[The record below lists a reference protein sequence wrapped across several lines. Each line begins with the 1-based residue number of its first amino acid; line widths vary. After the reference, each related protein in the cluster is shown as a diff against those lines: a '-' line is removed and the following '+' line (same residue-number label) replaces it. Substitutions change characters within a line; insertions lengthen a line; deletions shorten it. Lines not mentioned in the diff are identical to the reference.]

1 MTNVNSL
8 FCTLLAKCC
17 FFNLIFYQFCHSN
30 SLLFFV
36 HYSHLKQKQ
45 IERRFMQKLY
55 SYLLLLSGAFLFIVF
70 LLIVYLSFFTES
82 FSGYSS
88 HSIYKASAH
97 TIAISQRHNTFST
110 AYDLPINIS
119 RKKTLSTNEKEYY
132 YIAPAKKQAIG
143 ISIQASGSL
152 SLKLYSQTGQ
162 SLNFSVKKEKHNYTL
177 LPKETFDSMNGCFL
191 QIANYQEKKISFSI
205 KVFSKIKNKN
215 SNTHNSNWQK
225 NDKNT
230 SSKNSSNQPKVK
242 KNVFSKNHSNRLKSN
257 KNSSSKSNSNSHKKK
272 NTFSVNASNRSK
284 PDNQNISNNN
294 SNRSKPDNQNISNNN
309 FNSSK
314 SKNSFSSKKPSDK
327 TKIKKNSSSGKLSTF
342 THENVN
348 LNPHFLILRVNNVY
362 KPDFDLTKNGTNI
375 SSISFYVTEPSV
387 ALYKNG
393 KIYARSTGISILYCK
408 DTKKNHTACMIVRVI

>member
-1 MTNVNSL
+1 MPNVNSL

-82 FSGYSS
+82 FFGYSS

-119 RKKTLSTNEKEYY
+119 QKKTLSTNEKEYY

-177 LPKETFDSMNGCFL
+177 LPKETFDSVDGCFL
-191 QIANYQEKKISFSI
+191 QIANYQGKKISLCI
-205 KVFSKIKNKN
+205 KVFSKSKNKKPN
-215 SNTHNSNWQK
+215 KSDSNQLK
-225 NDKNT
+225 NNKNI
-230 SSKNSSNQPKVK
+230 SSN
-242 KNVFSKNHSNRLKSN
+242 NDL
-257 KNSSSKSNSNSHKKK
+257 NSQKKKK
-272 NTFSVNASNRSK
+272 NTFSVTASNRSK
-284 PDNQNISNNN
+284 SDNQS
-294 SNRSKPDNQNISNNN
+294 ISNNN

-314 SKNSFSSKKPSDK
+314 SKNSFSSKKPSYK
-327 TKIKKNSSSGKLSTF
+327 TKIKKNSSSRKLSTF
-342 THENVN
+342 THGNAN

-362 KPDFDLTKNGTNI
+362 KPDFDLTKNETNI

-393 KIYARSTGISILYCK
+393 KIYARSTGISILYRK

>member
-119 RKKTLSTNEKEYY
+119 QKKTLSTNEKEYY

-191 QIANYQEKKISFSI
+191 QIANYQEKKISLCI
-205 KVFSKIKNKN
+205 KVFSKSKNKKPN
-215 SNTHNSNWQK
+215 KSDSNQLK
-225 NDKNT
+225 NNKNI
-230 SSKNSSNQPKVK
+230 SSKND
-242 KNVFSKNHSNRLKSN
+242 L
-257 KNSSSKSNSNSHKKK
+257 NSQKKKK
-272 NTFSVNASNRSK
+272 NTFSVTASNRSK
-284 PDNQNISNNN
+284 SDNQSISNNN
-294 SNRSKPDNQNISNNN
+294 L
-309 FNSSK
+309 NSSK

>member
-1 MTNVNSL
+1 MPNVNSL

-119 RKKTLSTNEKEYY
+119 QKKTLSTNEKEYY

-177 LPKETFDSMNGCFL
+177 LPKETFDSVDGCFL
-191 QIANYQEKKISFSI
+191 QIANYQEKKISLCI
-205 KVFSKIKNKN
+205 KVFSKSKNKKPN
-215 SNTHNSNWQK
+215 KSDSNQLK
-225 NDKNT
+225 NNKNI
-230 SSKNSSNQPKVK
+230 SSKND
-242 KNVFSKNHSNRLKSN
+242 L
-257 KNSSSKSNSNSHKKK
+257 NSQKKKK
-272 NTFSVNASNRSK
+272 NTFSVTASNRSK
-284 PDNQNISNNN
+284 SDNQSISNNN
-294 SNRSKPDNQNISNNN
+294 I
-309 FNSSK
+309 NSSK

-327 TKIKKNSSSGKLSTF
+327 TKIKKNSSSRKLSTF
-342 THENVN
+342 THGNAN

-362 KPDFDLTKNGTNI
+362 KPDFDLTKNETNI

>member
-1 MTNVNSL
+1 MPNVNSL

-82 FSGYSS
+82 FFGYSS

-119 RKKTLSTNEKEYY
+119 QKKTLSTNEKEYY

-177 LPKETFDSMNGCFL
+177 LPKETFDSVDGCFL
-191 QIANYQEKKISFSI
+191 QIANYQGKKISLCI
-205 KVFSKIKNKN
+205 KVFSKSKNKKPN
-215 SNTHNSNWQK
+215 KSDSNQLK
-225 NDKNT
+225 NNKNI
-230 SSKNSSNQPKVK
+230 SSKND
-242 KNVFSKNHSNRLKSN
+242 L
-257 KNSSSKSNSNSHKKK
+257 NSQKKKK
-272 NTFSVNASNRSK
+272 NTFSVTASNRSK
-284 PDNQNISNNN
+284 SDNQS
-294 SNRSKPDNQNISNNN
+294 ISNNN

-342 THENVN
+342 THGNVN

-362 KPDFDLTKNGTNI
+362 KPDFNLTKNETNI

>member
-1 MTNVNSL
+1 MICQNAQILKVIFMIMTNVNSL

-119 RKKTLSTNEKEYY
+119 RKTALSTNEKEYY

-191 QIANYQEKKISFSI
+191 QIANYQGKKISLCI
-205 KVFSKIKNKN
+205 KVFSKSKNKKPN
-215 SNTHNSNWQK
+215 KSDSNQLK
-225 NDKNT
+225 NNKNI
-230 SSKNSSNQPKVK
+230 SSKND
-242 KNVFSKNHSNRLKSN
+242 L
-257 KNSSSKSNSNSHKKK
+257 NSQKKKK
-272 NTFSVNASNRSK
+272 NTFSVTASNRSK
-284 PDNQNISNNN
+284 SDNQSISNNN
-294 SNRSKPDNQNISNNN
+294 L
-309 FNSSK
+309 NSSK

-362 KPDFDLTKNGTNI
+362 KPDFDLTKNETNI

>member
-1 MTNVNSL
+1 MICQNAQILKVIFMIMPNVNSL

-70 LLIVYLSFFTES
+70 LLIIYLSFFTES

-177 LPKETFDSMNGCFL
+177 LPKETFDSVNGCFL
-191 QIANYQEKKISFSI
+191 QIANYQEKKISLCI
-205 KVFSKIKNKN
+205 KVFSKSKNKKPN
-215 SNTHNSNWQK
+215 KSDSNQLK
-225 NDKNT
+225 NNKNI
-230 SSKNSSNQPKVK
+230 SSKND
-242 KNVFSKNHSNRLKSN
+242 L
-257 KNSSSKSNSNSHKKK
+257 NSQKKKK
-272 NTFSVNASNRSK
+272 NTFSVTASNRSK
-284 PDNQNISNNN
+284 SDNQS
-294 SNRSKPDNQNISNNN
+294 ISNNN

-314 SKNSFSSKKPSDK
+314 LKNSFSSKKPSDK

-342 THENVN
+342 THGNVN

-362 KPDFDLTKNGTNI
+362 KPDFDLTKNETNI

>member
-1 MTNVNSL
+1 MPNVNSL

-119 RKKTLSTNEKEYY
+119 RKTTLSTNEKEYY

-177 LPKETFDSMNGCFL
+177 LPKETFDSVDGCFL
-191 QIANYQEKKISFSI
+191 QIANYQEKKISLCI
-205 KVFSKIKNKN
+205 KVFSKSKNKKPN
-215 SNTHNSNWQK
+215 KSDSNQLK
-225 NDKNT
+225 NNKNI
-230 SSKNSSNQPKVK
+230 SSKND
-242 KNVFSKNHSNRLKSN
+242 L
-257 KNSSSKSNSNSHKKK
+257 NSQKKKK
-272 NTFSVNASNRSK
+272 NTFSVTASNRSK
-284 PDNQNISNNN
+284 SDNQSISNNN
-294 SNRSKPDNQNISNNN
+294 L
-309 FNSSK
+309 NSSK

-342 THENVN
+342 THGNVN

-362 KPDFDLTKNGTNI
+362 KPDFDLTKNETNI

>member
-1 MTNVNSL
+1 
-8 FCTLLAKCC
+8 
-17 FFNLIFYQFCHSN
+17 
-30 SLLFFV
+30 
-36 HYSHLKQKQ
+36 
-45 IERRFMQKLY
+45 MQKLY

-82 FSGYSS
+82 FFGYSS

-119 RKKTLSTNEKEYY
+119 QKKTLSTNEKEYY

-162 SLNFSVKKEKHNYTL
+162 SLNFSIKKEKHNYTL
-177 LPKETFDSMNGCFL
+177 LPKETFDSVDGCFL
-191 QIANYQEKKISFSI
+191 QIANYQEKKIPFSI
-205 KVFSKIKNKN
+205 KVFSKSKNKKPN
-215 SNTHNSNWQK
+215 KSDSNQLK
-225 NDKNT
+225 NNKNI
-230 SSKNSSNQPKVK
+230 SSKND
-242 KNVFSKNHSNRLKSN
+242 L
-257 KNSSSKSNSNSHKKK
+257 NSQKKKK
-272 NTFSVNASNRSK
+272 NTFSVTASNRSK
-284 PDNQNISNNN
+284 SDNQS
-294 SNRSKPDNQNISNNN
+294 ISNNN

-314 SKNSFSSKKPSDK
+314 SKNSFSSKKTSDK
-327 TKIKKNSSSGKLSTF
+327 TKIKKNSSSRKLSTF
-342 THENVN
+342 THGNVN

-362 KPDFDLTKNGTNI
+362 KPDFDLTKNETNI

>member
-1 MTNVNSL
+1 MPNVNSL

-82 FSGYSS
+82 FFGYSS

-119 RKKTLSTNEKEYY
+119 QKKTLSTNEKEYY
-132 YIAPAKKQAIG
+132 YIAPAKKQAID

-177 LPKETFDSMNGCFL
+177 LPKETFDSVDGCFL
-191 QIANYQEKKISFSI
+191 QIANYQEKKISLCI
-205 KVFSKIKNKN
+205 KVFSKSKNKKPN
-215 SNTHNSNWQK
+215 KSDSNQLK
-225 NDKNT
+225 NNKNI
-230 SSKNSSNQPKVK
+230 SSKND
-242 KNVFSKNHSNRLKSN
+242 L
-257 KNSSSKSNSNSHKKK
+257 NSQKKKK
-272 NTFSVNASNRSK
+272 NTFSITASNRSK
-284 PDNQNISNNN
+284 SDNQS
-294 SNRSKPDNQNISNNN
+294 ISNNN

-327 TKIKKNSSSGKLSTF
+327 TKIKKNSSSRKLSTF
-342 THENVN
+342 THGNAN
-348 LNPHFLILRVNNVY
+348 INPHFLILRVNNVY
-362 KPDFDLTKNGTNI
+362 KPDFDLTKNETNI

>member
-1 MTNVNSL
+1 
-8 FCTLLAKCC
+8 
-17 FFNLIFYQFCHSN
+17 
-30 SLLFFV
+30 
-36 HYSHLKQKQ
+36 
-45 IERRFMQKLY
+45 MQKLY

-97 TIAISQRHNTFST
+97 TIAISQRHNSFST

-119 RKKTLSTNEKEYY
+119 QKKTLSTNEKESY
-132 YIAPAKKQAIG
+132 YIAPSKKQAIG

-177 LPKETFDSMNGCFL
+177 LPKETFDSVDGCFL
-191 QIANYQEKKISFSI
+191 QIANYQEKKISLCI
-205 KVFSKIKNKN
+205 KVFSKSKNPNKSDSNQLKNNKN
-215 SNTHNSNWQK
+215 I
-225 NDKNT
+225 
-230 SSKNSSNQPKVK
+230 SSKND
-242 KNVFSKNHSNRLKSN
+242 L
-257 KNSSSKSNSNSHKKK
+257 NSQKKKK
-272 NTFSVNASNRSK
+272 NTFSITASNRSK
-284 PDNQNISNNN
+284 SDNQS
-294 SNRSKPDNQNISNNN
+294 ISNNN

-327 TKIKKNSSSGKLSTF
+327 TKIKKNSSSRKLSTF
-342 THENVN
+342 THGNAN

-362 KPDFDLTKNGTNI
+362 KPDFDLTKNETNI

-393 KIYARSTGISILYCK
+393 KIYARSTGISILYRK

>member
-1 MTNVNSL
+1 MPNVNSL

-119 RKKTLSTNEKEYY
+119 QKKTLSTNEKEYY

-162 SLNFSVKKEKHNYTL
+162 SLNFSAKKEKHNYTL
-177 LPKETFDSMNGCFL
+177 LPKETFDSVDGCFL
-191 QIANYQEKKISFSI
+191 QIANYQEKKISLCI
-205 KVFSKIKNKN
+205 KVFSKSKNKKQN
-215 SNTHNSNWQK
+215 KSDSNQLK
-225 NDKNT
+225 NNKNI
-230 SSKNSSNQPKVK
+230 SSKND
-242 KNVFSKNHSNRLKSN
+242 L
-257 KNSSSKSNSNSHKKK
+257 NSQKKKK
-272 NTFSVNASNRSK
+272 NTFSVTASNRSK
-284 PDNQNISNNN
+284 SDNQS
-294 SNRSKPDNQNISNNN
+294 ISNNN

-327 TKIKKNSSSGKLSTF
+327 TKIKKNSSSRKLSTF
-342 THENVN
+342 THGNAN

-362 KPDFDLTKNGTNI
+362 KPDFDLTKNETNI

-408 DTKKNHTACMIVRVI
+408 NTKKNHTACMIVRVI

>member
-1 MTNVNSL
+1 MVCQNAQILKVIFMIMPNVNSL

-82 FSGYSS
+82 FFGYSS

-119 RKKTLSTNEKEYY
+119 QKKTLSTNEKEYY

-177 LPKETFDSMNGCFL
+177 LPKETFDSVDGCFL
-191 QIANYQEKKISFSI
+191 QIANYQEKKISLCI
-205 KVFSKIKNKN
+205 KVFSKSKNKKPN
-215 SNTHNSNWQK
+215 KSDSNQLK
-225 NDKNT
+225 NNKNI
-230 SSKNSSNQPKVK
+230 SSKND
-242 KNVFSKNHSNRLKSN
+242 L
-257 KNSSSKSNSNSHKKK
+257 NSQKKKK
-272 NTFSVNASNRSK
+272 NTFSITASNRSK
-284 PDNQNISNNN
+284 SDNQS
-294 SNRSKPDNQNISNNN
+294 ISNNN

-327 TKIKKNSSSGKLSTF
+327 TKIKKNSSSRKLSTF
-342 THENVN
+342 THGNVN

-362 KPDFDLTKNGTNI
+362 KPDFDLTKNETNI
-375 SSISFYVTEPSV
+375 SSISFYITEPSV

-408 DTKKNHTACMIVRVI
+408 NTKKNHTACMIVRVI

>member
-1 MTNVNSL
+1 MPNVNSL

-119 RKKTLSTNEKEYY
+119 RKTTLSTNEKEYY

-191 QIANYQEKKISFSI
+191 QIANYQEKKISLCI
-205 KVFSKIKNKN
+205 KVFSKSKNKKPN
-215 SNTHNSNWQK
+215 KSDSNQLK
-225 NDKNT
+225 NNKNI
-230 SSKNSSNQPKVK
+230 SSKND
-242 KNVFSKNHSNRLKSN
+242 L
-257 KNSSSKSNSNSHKKK
+257 NSQKKKK
-272 NTFSVNASNRSK
+272 NTFSVTASNRSK
-284 PDNQNISNNN
+284 SDNQSISNNN
-294 SNRSKPDNQNISNNN
+294 L
-309 FNSSK
+309 NSSK

-362 KPDFDLTKNGTNI
+362 KPDFDLTKNETNI

>member
-55 SYLLLLSGAFLFIVF
+55 SYLLLLSGTFLFIVF

-119 RKKTLSTNEKEYY
+119 RKTTLSTNEKEYY

-177 LPKETFDSMNGCFL
+177 LPKETFDSVDGCFL
-191 QIANYQEKKISFSI
+191 QIANYQEKKISLCI
-205 KVFSKIKNKN
+205 KVFSKSKNKKPN
-215 SNTHNSNWQK
+215 KSDSNQLK
-225 NDKNT
+225 NNKNI
-230 SSKNSSNQPKVK
+230 SSKND
-242 KNVFSKNHSNRLKSN
+242 L
-257 KNSSSKSNSNSHKKK
+257 NSQEKKK
-272 NTFSVNASNRSK
+272 NTFSVTASNRSK
-284 PDNQNISNNN
+284 SDNQSISNNN
-294 SNRSKPDNQNISNNN
+294 L
-309 FNSSK
+309 NSSK

-362 KPDFDLTKNGTNI
+362 KPDFDLTKNRTNI

>member
-1 MTNVNSL
+1 MPNVNSL

-119 RKKTLSTNEKEYY
+119 QKKTLSTNEKEYY

-177 LPKETFDSMNGCFL
+177 LPKENFDSVDGCFL
-191 QIANYQEKKISFSI
+191 QIANYQEKKISLCI
-205 KVFSKIKNKN
+205 KVFSKSKNKKPN
-215 SNTHNSNWQK
+215 KSDSNQLK
-225 NDKNT
+225 NNKNI
-230 SSKNSSNQPKVK
+230 SSKND
-242 KNVFSKNHSNRLKSN
+242 L
-257 KNSSSKSNSNSHKKK
+257 NSQKKKK
-272 NTFSVNASNRSK
+272 NTFSVTASNRSK
-284 PDNQNISNNN
+284 SDNQS
-294 SNRSKPDNQNISNNN
+294 ISNNN

-342 THENVN
+342 THGNVN

-362 KPDFDLTKNGTNI
+362 KPDFNLTKNETNI

>member
-1 MTNVNSL
+1 MICQNAQILKVIFMIMTNVNSL

-119 RKKTLSTNEKEYY
+119 RKTTLSTNKKEYY

-177 LPKETFDSMNGCFL
+177 LPKETFDSVDGCFL
-191 QIANYQEKKISFSI
+191 QIANYQEKKISLCI
-205 KVFSKIKNKN
+205 KVFSKSKNKKPN
-215 SNTHNSNWQK
+215 KSDSNQLK
-225 NDKNT
+225 NNKNI
-230 SSKNSSNQPKVK
+230 SSKND
-242 KNVFSKNHSNRLKSN
+242 L
-257 KNSSSKSNSNSHKKK
+257 NSQKKKK
-272 NTFSVNASNRSK
+272 NTFSVTASNRSK
-284 PDNQNISNNN
+284 SDNQSISNNN
-294 SNRSKPDNQNISNNN
+294 L
-309 FNSSK
+309 NSSK

>member
-1 MTNVNSL
+1 MPNVNSL

-82 FSGYSS
+82 FFGYSS

-119 RKKTLSTNEKEYY
+119 QKKTLSTNEKEYY
-132 YIAPAKKQAIG
+132 YISPAKKQAID

-177 LPKETFDSMNGCFL
+177 LPKETFDSVDGCFL
-191 QIANYQEKKISFSI
+191 QIANYQEKKISLCI
-205 KVFSKIKNKN
+205 KVFSKSKNKKPN
-215 SNTHNSNWQK
+215 KSDSNQLK
-225 NDKNT
+225 NNKNI
-230 SSKNSSNQPKVK
+230 SSKND
-242 KNVFSKNHSNRLKSN
+242 L
-257 KNSSSKSNSNSHKKK
+257 NSQKKKK
-272 NTFSVNASNRSK
+272 NTFSVTASNRSK
-284 PDNQNISNNN
+284 SDNQS
-294 SNRSKPDNQNISNNN
+294 ISNNN

-327 TKIKKNSSSGKLSTF
+327 TKIKKNSSSRKLSTF
-342 THENVN
+342 THGNAN

-362 KPDFDLTKNGTNI
+362 KPDFDLTKNETNI

-408 DTKKNHTACMIVRVI
+408 NTKKNHTACMIVRVI

>member
-1 MTNVNSL
+1 MPNVNSL

-82 FSGYSS
+82 FFGYSS

-119 RKKTLSTNEKEYY
+119 QKKTLSTNEKEYY
-132 YIAPAKKQAIG
+132 YIAPAKKQAID

-177 LPKETFDSMNGCFL
+177 LPKETFDSVDGCFL
-191 QIANYQEKKISFSI
+191 QIANYQEKKISLCI
-205 KVFSKIKNKN
+205 KVFSKSKNKKPN
-215 SNTHNSNWQK
+215 KSDSNQLK
-225 NDKNT
+225 NNKNI
-230 SSKNSSNQPKVK
+230 SSKND
-242 KNVFSKNHSNRLKSN
+242 L
-257 KNSSSKSNSNSHKKK
+257 NSQKKKK
-272 NTFSVNASNRSK
+272 NTFSVTASNRSK
-284 PDNQNISNNN
+284 SDNQS
-294 SNRSKPDNQNISNNN
+294 ISNNN

-327 TKIKKNSSSGKLSTF
+327 TKIKKNSSSRKLSTF
-342 THENVN
+342 THENAN

-362 KPDFDLTKNGTNI
+362 KPDFDLTKNETNI

-408 DTKKNHTACMIVRVI
+408 NTKKNHTACMIVRVI

>member
-1 MTNVNSL
+1 MPNVNSL

-30 SLLFFV
+30 FLLFFV

-119 RKKTLSTNEKEYY
+119 RKTTLSTNEKEYY

-177 LPKETFDSMNGCFL
+177 LPKETFDSVDGCFL
-191 QIANYQEKKISFSI
+191 QIANYQEKKISLCI
-205 KVFSKIKNKN
+205 KVFSKSKNKKPN
-215 SNTHNSNWQK
+215 KSDSNQLK
-225 NDKNT
+225 NNKNI
-230 SSKNSSNQPKVK
+230 SSKND
-242 KNVFSKNHSNRLKSN
+242 L
-257 KNSSSKSNSNSHKKK
+257 NSQKKKK
-272 NTFSVNASNRSK
+272 NTFSVTASNRSK
-284 PDNQNISNNN
+284 SDNQSISNNN
-294 SNRSKPDNQNISNNN
+294 L
-309 FNSSK
+309 NSSK

>member
-1 MTNVNSL
+1 MPNVNSL

-82 FSGYSS
+82 FFGYSS

-119 RKKTLSTNEKEYY
+119 QKKTLSTNEKEYY

-177 LPKETFDSMNGCFL
+177 LPKETFDSVDGCFL
-191 QIANYQEKKISFSI
+191 QIANYQEKKISLCI
-205 KVFSKIKNKN
+205 KVFSKSKNKKPN
-215 SNTHNSNWQK
+215 KSDSNQLK
-225 NDKNT
+225 NNKNI
-230 SSKNSSNQPKVK
+230 SSKND
-242 KNVFSKNHSNRLKSN
+242 L
-257 KNSSSKSNSNSHKKK
+257 NSQKKKK
-272 NTFSVNASNRSK
+272 NTFSITASNRSK
-284 PDNQNISNNN
+284 SDNQS
-294 SNRSKPDNQNISNNN
+294 ISNNN

-327 TKIKKNSSSGKLSTF
+327 TKIKKNSSSRKLSTF
-342 THENVN
+342 THGNVN

-362 KPDFDLTKNGTNI
+362 KPDFDLTKNETNI
-375 SSISFYVTEPSV
+375 SSISFYITEPSV

-408 DTKKNHTACMIVRVI
+408 NTKKNHTACMIVRVI

>member
-1 MTNVNSL
+1 MNMPNVNSL

-119 RKKTLSTNEKEYY
+119 QKKTLSTNEKEYY

-191 QIANYQEKKISFSI
+191 QIANYQEKKIPFSI

-242 KNVFSKNHSNRLKSN
+242 KNVSSKNHSNRLKSN

-294 SNRSKPDNQNISNNN
+294 L
-309 FNSSK
+309 NSSK

-348 LNPHFLILRVNNVY
+348 LNPHSLILRVNNVY
-362 KPDFDLTKNGTNI
+362 KPDFDLTKNETNI

>member
-1 MTNVNSL
+1 MPNVNSL

-119 RKKTLSTNEKEYY
+119 QKKTLSTNEKEYY

-177 LPKETFDSMNGCFL
+177 LPKETFDSVDGCFL
-191 QIANYQEKKISFSI
+191 QIANYQEKKISLCI
-205 KVFSKIKNKN
+205 KVFSKSKNKKPN
-215 SNTHNSNWQK
+215 KSDSNQLK
-225 NDKNT
+225 NNKNI
-230 SSKNSSNQPKVK
+230 SSKND
-242 KNVFSKNHSNRLKSN
+242 L
-257 KNSSSKSNSNSHKKK
+257 NSQEKKK
-272 NTFSVNASNRSK
+272 NTFSVTASNRSK
-284 PDNQNISNNN
+284 SDNQS
-294 SNRSKPDNQNISNNN
+294 ISNNN

-327 TKIKKNSSSGKLSTF
+327 TKIKKNSSSRKLSTF
-342 THENVN
+342 THGNAN

-362 KPDFDLTKNGTNI
+362 KPDFDLTKNETNI

-408 DTKKNHTACMIVRVI
+408 NTKKNHTACMIVRVI

>member
-1 MTNVNSL
+1 MVCQNVQILKVIFMIMPNVNSL

-17 FFNLIFYQFCHSN
+17 FFNFIFYQFCHSN

-82 FSGYSS
+82 FSEYSS

-119 RKKTLSTNEKEYY
+119 QKKTLSTNEKEYY
-132 YIAPAKKQAIG
+132 YIAPAQKQTIG

-162 SLNFSVKKEKHNYTL
+162 SLNFSIKKEKHNYTL
-177 LPKETFDSMNGCFL
+177 LPKETFDSVDGCFL
-191 QIANYQEKKISFSI
+191 QIANYQEKKISLCI
-205 KVFSKIKNKN
+205 KVFSKSKNKKPN
-215 SNTHNSNWQK
+215 KSDSNQLK
-225 NDKNT
+225 NNKNI
-230 SSKNSSNQPKVK
+230 SSKND
-242 KNVFSKNHSNRLKSN
+242 L
-257 KNSSSKSNSNSHKKK
+257 NSQEKKK
-272 NTFSVNASNRSK
+272 NTFSVTASNRSK
-284 PDNQNISNNN
+284 SDNQS
-294 SNRSKPDNQNISNNN
+294 ISNNN

-314 SKNSFSSKKPSDK
+314 SKKSFSSKKTSDK
-327 TKIKKNSSSGKLSTF
+327 TKIKKNSSSRKLSTF
-342 THENVN
+342 THGNVN

-362 KPDFDLTKNGTNI
+362 KPDFNLTKNETNI

>member
-1 MTNVNSL
+1 MPNVNSL

-191 QIANYQEKKISFSI
+191 QIANYQEKKISLCI
-205 KVFSKIKNKN
+205 KVFSKSKNKRPN
-215 SNTHNSNWQK
+215 KSDSNQLK
-225 NDKNT
+225 NNKNI
-230 SSKNSSNQPKVK
+230 SSKND
-242 KNVFSKNHSNRLKSN
+242 L
-257 KNSSSKSNSNSHKKK
+257 NSQEKKK
-272 NTFSVNASNRSK
+272 NTFSVTASNRSK
-284 PDNQNISNNN
+284 SDNQS
-294 SNRSKPDNQNISNNN
+294 ISNNN

-342 THENVN
+342 THGNVN

-362 KPDFDLTKNGTNI
+362 KPDFDLTKNETNI

>member
-1 MTNVNSL
+1 MICQNAQILKVIFMIMTNVNSL

-119 RKKTLSTNEKEYY
+119 RKTTLSTNEKEYY

-177 LPKETFDSMNGCFL
+177 LPKETFDSVDGCFL
-191 QIANYQEKKISFSI
+191 QIANYQEKKIPFSI
-205 KVFSKIKNKN
+205 KVFSKSKNKKPN
-215 SNTHNSNWQK
+215 KSDSNQLK
-225 NDKNT
+225 NNKNI
-230 SSKNSSNQPKVK
+230 SSKND
-242 KNVFSKNHSNRLKSN
+242 L
-257 KNSSSKSNSNSHKKK
+257 NSQEKKK
-272 NTFSVNASNRSK
+272 NTFSVTASNRSK
-284 PDNQNISNNN
+284 SDNQSISNNN
-294 SNRSKPDNQNISNNN
+294 L
-309 FNSSK
+309 NSSK

-327 TKIKKNSSSGKLSTF
+327 TKFKKNSSSGKLSTF

-362 KPDFDLTKNGTNI
+362 KPDFDLTKNRTNI

>member
-1 MTNVNSL
+1 MPNVNSL

-97 TIAISQRHNTFST
+97 TIAVSQRHNTFST

-119 RKKTLSTNEKEYY
+119 QKKTLSTNEKEYY

-162 SLNFSVKKEKHNYTL
+162 SLNFSVKKEKYNYTL
-177 LPKETFDSMNGCFL
+177 LPKETFDSVDGCFL
-191 QIANYQEKKISFSI
+191 QIANYQEKKISLCI
-205 KVFSKIKNKN
+205 KVFSKSKNKKPN
-215 SNTHNSNWQK
+215 KSDSNQLK
-225 NDKNT
+225 NNKNI
-230 SSKNSSNQPKVK
+230 SSKND
-242 KNVFSKNHSNRLKSN
+242 L
-257 KNSSSKSNSNSHKKK
+257 NSQKKKK
-272 NTFSVNASNRSK
+272 NTFSVTASNRSK
-284 PDNQNISNNN
+284 SDNQS
-294 SNRSKPDNQNISNNN
+294 ISNNN

-327 TKIKKNSSSGKLSTF
+327 TKIKKNSSSRKLSTF
-342 THENVN
+342 THGNVN

-362 KPDFDLTKNGTNI
+362 KPDFDLTKNETNI
-375 SSISFYVTEPSV
+375 SSISFYITEPSV

-408 DTKKNHTACMIVRVI
+408 NTKKNHTACMIVRVI

>member
-119 RKKTLSTNEKEYY
+119 RKTTLSTNEKEYY

-177 LPKETFDSMNGCFL
+177 LPKETFDSVDGCFL
-191 QIANYQEKKISFSI
+191 QIANYQEKKISLCI
-205 KVFSKIKNKN
+205 KVFSKSKNKKPN
-215 SNTHNSNWQK
+215 KSDSNQLK
-225 NDKNT
+225 NNKNI
-230 SSKNSSNQPKVK
+230 SSN
-242 KNVFSKNHSNRLKSN
+242 NDL
-257 KNSSSKSNSNSHKKK
+257 NSQKKKK
-272 NTFSVNASNRSK
+272 NTFSVTASNRSK
-284 PDNQNISNNN
+284 SDNQS
-294 SNRSKPDNQNISNNN
+294 ISNNN

-327 TKIKKNSSSGKLSTF
+327 TKIKKNSSSRKLSTF
-342 THENVN
+342 THGNAN

-362 KPDFDLTKNGTNI
+362 KPDFDLTKNETNI

>member
-1 MTNVNSL
+1 MICQNAQILKVIFMIMPNVNSL

-119 RKKTLSTNEKEYY
+119 RKTTLSTNEKEYY

-177 LPKETFDSMNGCFL
+177 LPKETFDSVDGCFL
-191 QIANYQEKKISFSI
+191 QIANYQEKKISLCI
-205 KVFSKIKNKN
+205 KVFSKSKNKKPN
-215 SNTHNSNWQK
+215 KSDSNQLK
-225 NDKNT
+225 NNKNI
-230 SSKNSSNQPKVK
+230 SSKND
-242 KNVFSKNHSNRLKSN
+242 L
-257 KNSSSKSNSNSHKKK
+257 NSQKKKK
-272 NTFSVNASNRSK
+272 NTFSVTASNRSK
-284 PDNQNISNNN
+284 SDNQSISNNN
-294 SNRSKPDNQNISNNN
+294 L
-309 FNSSK
+309 NSSK

>member
-119 RKKTLSTNEKEYY
+119 RKTTLSTNEKEYY

-177 LPKETFDSMNGCFL
+177 LPKETFDSVNGCFL
-191 QIANYQEKKISFSI
+191 QIANYQEKKISLCI
-205 KVFSKIKNKN
+205 KVFSKNKNKKPN
-215 SNTHNSNWQK
+215 KSDSNQLK
-225 NDKNT
+225 NNKNI
-230 SSKNSSNQPKVK
+230 SSKND
-242 KNVFSKNHSNRLKSN
+242 L
-257 KNSSSKSNSNSHKKK
+257 NSQEKKK
-272 NTFSVNASNRSK
+272 NTFSVTASNRSK
-284 PDNQNISNNN
+284 SDNQS
-294 SNRSKPDNQNISNNN
+294 ISNNN

-342 THENVN
+342 THGNVN

-362 KPDFDLTKNGTNI
+362 KPNFDLTKNETNI
-375 SSISFYVTEPSV
+375 SSIFFYVTEPSV

>member
-1 MTNVNSL
+1 MICQNAQILKVIFMIMPNVNSL

-30 SLLFFV
+30 FLLFFV

-119 RKKTLSTNEKEYY
+119 RKTTLSTNEKEYY

-177 LPKETFDSMNGCFL
+177 LPKETFDSVDGCFL
-191 QIANYQEKKISFSI
+191 QIANYQEKKISLCI
-205 KVFSKIKNKN
+205 KVFSKSKNKKPN
-215 SNTHNSNWQK
+215 KSDSNQLK
-225 NDKNT
+225 NNKNI
-230 SSKNSSNQPKVK
+230 SSKND
-242 KNVFSKNHSNRLKSN
+242 L
-257 KNSSSKSNSNSHKKK
+257 NSQKKKK
-272 NTFSVNASNRSK
+272 NTFSVTASNRSK
-284 PDNQNISNNN
+284 SDNQSISNHNL
-294 SNRSKPDNQNISNNN
+294 
-309 FNSSK
+309 NSSK

>member
-1 MTNVNSL
+1 MVCQNAQILKVIFMIMPNVNSL

-82 FSGYSS
+82 FFGYSS

-119 RKKTLSTNEKEYY
+119 QKKTLSTNEKEYY

-177 LPKETFDSMNGCFL
+177 LPKETFDSVDGCFL
-191 QIANYQEKKISFSI
+191 QIANYQEKKISLCI
-205 KVFSKIKNKN
+205 KVFSKSKNKKPN
-215 SNTHNSNWQK
+215 KSDSNQLK
-225 NDKNT
+225 NNKNI
-230 SSKNSSNQPKVK
+230 SSKND
-242 KNVFSKNHSNRLKSN
+242 L
-257 KNSSSKSNSNSHKKK
+257 NSQKKKK
-272 NTFSVNASNRSK
+272 NTFSVTASNRSK
-284 PDNQNISNNN
+284 PDNQS
-294 SNRSKPDNQNISNNN
+294 ISNNN

-327 TKIKKNSSSGKLSTF
+327 TKIKKNSSSRKLSTF
-342 THENVN
+342 THGNAN

-362 KPDFDLTKNGTNI
+362 KPDFDLTKNETNI
-375 SSISFYVTEPSV
+375 SSISFYVTESSV

-393 KIYARSTGISILYCK
+393 KIYARSTGISILYRK

>member
-1 MTNVNSL
+1 MPNVNSL

-119 RKKTLSTNEKEYY
+119 QKKTLSTNEKEYY

-177 LPKETFDSMNGCFL
+177 LPKETFDSVDGCFL
-191 QIANYQEKKISFSI
+191 QIANYQEKKISLCI
-205 KVFSKIKNKN
+205 KVFSKSKNKKPN
-215 SNTHNSNWQK
+215 KSDSNQLK
-225 NDKNT
+225 NNKNI
-230 SSKNSSNQPKVK
+230 SSKND
-242 KNVFSKNHSNRLKSN
+242 L
-257 KNSSSKSNSNSHKKK
+257 NSQKKKK
-272 NTFSVNASNRSK
+272 NTFSVTASNRSK
-284 PDNQNISNNN
+284 SDNQS
-294 SNRSKPDNQNISNNN
+294 ISNNN

-327 TKIKKNSSSGKLSTF
+327 TKIKKNSSSRKLSTF
-342 THENVN
+342 THGNAN

-362 KPDFDLTKNGTNI
+362 KPDFDLTKNETNI

-408 DTKKNHTACMIVRVI
+408 NTKKNHTACMIVRVI

>member
-119 RKKTLSTNEKEYY
+119 RKTTLSTNEKEYY

-152 SLKLYSQTGQ
+152 SPKLYSQTGQ

-177 LPKETFDSMNGCFL
+177 LPKETFDSVDGCFL
-191 QIANYQEKKISFSI
+191 QIANYQEKKIPFSI
-205 KVFSKIKNKN
+205 KVFSKSKNKKPN
-215 SNTHNSNWQK
+215 KSDSNQLK
-225 NDKNT
+225 NNKNI
-230 SSKNSSNQPKVK
+230 SSKND
-242 KNVFSKNHSNRLKSN
+242 L
-257 KNSSSKSNSNSHKKK
+257 NSQEKKK
-272 NTFSVNASNRSK
+272 NTFSVTASNRSK
-284 PDNQNISNNN
+284 SDNQSISNNN
-294 SNRSKPDNQNISNNN
+294 L
-309 FNSSK
+309 NSSK

-362 KPDFDLTKNGTNI
+362 KPDFDLTKNRTNI

>member
-1 MTNVNSL
+1 MVCQNAQILKVIFMIMPNVNSL

-110 AYDLPINIS
+110 AYDLSINIS
-119 RKKTLSTNEKEYY
+119 QKKTLSTNEKEYY

-177 LPKETFDSMNGCFL
+177 LPKETFDSVDGCFL
-191 QIANYQEKKISFSI
+191 QIANYQEKKISLCI
-205 KVFSKIKNKN
+205 KVFSKSKNKKPN
-215 SNTHNSNWQK
+215 KSDSNQLK
-225 NDKNT
+225 NNKNI
-230 SSKNSSNQPKVK
+230 SSKND
-242 KNVFSKNHSNRLKSN
+242 L
-257 KNSSSKSNSNSHKKK
+257 NSQKKKK
-272 NTFSVNASNRSK
+272 NMFSVTASNRSK
-284 PDNQNISNNN
+284 SDNQS
-294 SNRSKPDNQNISNNN
+294 ISNNN

-327 TKIKKNSSSGKLSTF
+327 TKIKKNSSSRKLSTF
-342 THENVN
+342 THGNAN

-362 KPDFDLTKNGTNI
+362 KPDFDLTKNETNI

-408 DTKKNHTACMIVRVI
+408 NTKKNHTACMIVRVI

>member
-1 MTNVNSL
+1 MVCQNAQILKVIFMIMPNVNSL

-119 RKKTLSTNEKEYY
+119 QKKTLSTNEKEYY

-177 LPKETFDSMNGCFL
+177 LPKETFDSVDGCFL
-191 QIANYQEKKISFSI
+191 QIANYQGKKISLFI
-205 KVFSKIKNKN
+205 KVFSKSKNKKPN
-215 SNTHNSNWQK
+215 KSDSNQLK
-225 NDKNT
+225 NNKNI
-230 SSKNSSNQPKVK
+230 SSKND
-242 KNVFSKNHSNRLKSN
+242 L
-257 KNSSSKSNSNSHKKK
+257 NSQKKKK
-272 NTFSVNASNRSK
+272 NTFSVTASNRSK
-284 PDNQNISNNN
+284 SDNQS
-294 SNRSKPDNQNISNNN
+294 ISNNN

-314 SKNSFSSKKPSDK
+314 SKNSFSSKNPSDK
-327 TKIKKNSSSGKLSTF
+327 TKIKKNSSSRKLSTF
-342 THENVN
+342 THGNAN

-362 KPDFDLTKNGTNI
+362 KPDFDLTKNETNI

-408 DTKKNHTACMIVRVI
+408 NTKKNHTACMIVRVI

>member
-1 MTNVNSL
+1 MIMPNVNSL

-97 TIAISQRHNTFST
+97 TIAISQKHNTFST

-177 LPKETFDSMNGCFL
+177 LPKETYDSVDGCFL
-191 QIANYQEKKISFSI
+191 QIANYQEKKISLCI
-205 KVFSKIKNKN
+205 KVFSKSKNKKPN
-215 SNTHNSNWQK
+215 KSDSNQLK
-225 NDKNT
+225 NNKNI
-230 SSKNSSNQPKVK
+230 SSKND
-242 KNVFSKNHSNRLKSN
+242 L
-257 KNSSSKSNSNSHKKK
+257 NSQKKKK
-272 NTFSVNASNRSK
+272 NTFSVTASNRSK
-284 PDNQNISNNN
+284 SDNQSISNNN
-294 SNRSKPDNQNISNNN
+294 L
-309 FNSSK
+309 NSSK

>member
-1 MTNVNSL
+1 MPNVNSL

-82 FSGYSS
+82 FFGYSS

-119 RKKTLSTNEKEYY
+119 PKKTLSTNEKEYY

-177 LPKETFDSMNGCFL
+177 LPKETFDSVDGCFL
-191 QIANYQEKKISFSI
+191 QIANYQGKKISLCI
-205 KVFSKIKNKN
+205 KVFSKSKNKKPN
-215 SNTHNSNWQK
+215 KSDSNQLK
-225 NDKNT
+225 NNKNI
-230 SSKNSSNQPKVK
+230 SSKND
-242 KNVFSKNHSNRLKSN
+242 L
-257 KNSSSKSNSNSHKKK
+257 NSQKKKK
-272 NTFSVNASNRSK
+272 NTFSVTASNRSK
-284 PDNQNISNNN
+284 SDNQS
-294 SNRSKPDNQNISNNN
+294 ISNNN

-327 TKIKKNSSSGKLSTF
+327 TKIKKNSSSRKLSTF
-342 THENVN
+342 THGNAN

-362 KPDFDLTKNGTNI
+362 KPDFDLTKNETNI

-408 DTKKNHTACMIVRVI
+408 NTKKNHTACMIVRVI